1 MAHYYGQVNGAA
13 RTSATRRGHKN
24 TGITA
29 RADSY
34 SVGARVSLSYS
45 EHIAADIVT
54 LYATTGSGDSY
65 GKRLCAF
72 TIKDGEFKI
81 LDTSHPELFL

>member
-13 RTSATRRGHKN
+13 RTPATRRGHKN

-34 SVGARVSLSYS
+34 TVGARVSLSYS
-45 EHIAADIVT
+45 EHIDADIVT

-65 GKRLCAF
+65 GSRIMSYAIIDGTF
-72 TIKDGEFKI
+72 TI
-81 LDTSHPELFL
+81 LDTSYPEVLL